1 MHCTLFIP
9 GLMWPRP
16 GAQEVTRGLEV
27 PALRK
32 LLARGRAQRCAAIAP
47 EGWLCQ
53 AFEVERAQ
61 DWPIAPL
68 TLELDGGEP
77 GDVYWLRADPIHIKV
92 ERQRLLLV
100 HSALFEIDHG
110 EAQALAAA
118 LNAHFAADGY
128 AFSAP
133 HPRRWYVKLPRLPR
147 LVTHSVSE
155 AAGRELQS
163 CLPEGPD
170 ALAWHRVFNE
180 AQMLLHTHPVNEA
193 REERG
198 EPAINSVWLW
208 GGGTRPAVRGR
219 PYDAVWS
226 DDAAAAAL
234 AAAACVTAE
243 ALPADASAWIAR
255 VAGAAPHLRS
265 GLLVLDAAAG
275 AAAYG
280 DVEAWRDRLARLEAL
295 WLAPLLRELHAGR
308 IDSLAI
314 VVPGPEAGF
323 RFEVTRAD
331 LYKVWRSVKPLSAYA

>member
-16 GAQEVTRGLEV
+16 GAHEVARGLEI
-27 PALRK
+27 PALCK
-32 LLARGRAQRCAAIAP
+32 LLARGQAQRCAAIAP

-68 TLELDGGEP
+68 TLELDGGKP
-77 GDVYWLRADPIHIKV
+77 GDAYWLRADPIHIKV
-92 ERQRLLLV
+92 ERRRLLLV
-100 HSALFEIDHG
+100 ESAIFEVG
-110 EAQALAAA
+110 AEEAQALAAA

-133 HPRRWYVKLPRLPR
+133 HPKRWYVKLPRPPR

-155 AAGRELQS
+155 AAGRDVQS

-180 AQMLLHTHPVNEA
+180 AQMLLHGHPANQA

-208 GGGTRPAVRGR
+208 GGGTRPPVRGR

-226 DDAAAAAL
+226 DDAVASAL
-234 AAAACVTAE
+234 AAAAGAAAD
-243 ALPADASAWIAR
+243 ALPVDAAAWIAK
-255 VAGAAPHLRS
+255 VEGAARDS
-265 GLLVLDAAAG
+265 GLLVLDAAAS

-280 DVEAWRDRLARLEAL
+280 DVEAWRNRLSALEAL
-295 WLAPLLRELHAGR
+295 WLAPLLRELHGGR
-308 IDSLAI
+308 LEAIAI
-314 VVPGPEAGF
+314 VVPGPEAGY

-331 LYKVWRSVKPLSAYA
+331 LYKVWRPVKPLSAYA